1 MDAILKFINDDINVI
16 IIFVGIF
23 VFAGLL
29 VCAIVL
35 TNERHMLEEMTA
47 GKRVRTVVNP
57 DTLAATQEHY
67 TTVTREDTDTR
78 RQHFNRWCSYYSV
91 FAGLIGIL
99 PLMGILGTVA
109 GLILNVRAQDLE
121 AVFASLNTA
130 LSSTLLALFFAIV
143 LKIFD
148 SFGTSR
154 IIFQIDTLFDDYD
167 RRFRDAIDMGNL
179 GQRHE

>member
-1 MDAILKFINDDINVI
+1 
-16 IIFVGIF
+16 
-23 VFAGLL
+23 
-29 VCAIVL
+29 
-35 TNERHMLEEMTA
+35 
-47 GKRVRTVVNP
+47 
-57 DTLAATQEHY
+57 
-67 TTVTREDTDTR
+67 
-78 RQHFNRWCSYYSV
+78 
-91 FAGLIGIL
+91 
-99 PLMGILGTVA
+99 MGILGTVA